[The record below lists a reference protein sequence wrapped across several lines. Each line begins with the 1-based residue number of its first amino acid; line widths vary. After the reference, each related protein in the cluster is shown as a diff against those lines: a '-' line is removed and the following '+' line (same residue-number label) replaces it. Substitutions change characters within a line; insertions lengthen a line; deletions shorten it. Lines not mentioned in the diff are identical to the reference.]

1 MNKLALGTAQFGFD
15 YGISNK
21 YGQVKLSEVKKI
33 FNLAKKNQIDTIDTA
48 IAYGESEKI
57 LGELDTQDFKIIT
70 KLPGIPEDC
79 LDVDLWLEKHIK
91 NSLKRLNVQSLHGL
105 LLHNSKDL
113 LSDKGKMLVDSLKKI
128 KSNGLVNKIGVSVYA
143 PSEFDR
149 IFDLIK
155 IDIVQAPLNII
166 DRRFETSGLLTKLYN
181 DGIEIHIRS
190 VFLQGLLLM
199 PRKKI
204 PKKFDRW
211 SLMWDRWSSELNKK
225 KFTALEACLSY
236 PLSLPEVNK
245 IIIGVNSADHLKEIL
260 KIYKSNR
267 NEIDFS
273 FMNSSDHML
282 INPNNWSNL

>member
-1 MNKLALGTAQFGFD
+1 M
-15 YGISNK
+15 
-21 YGQVKLSEVKKI
+21 
-33 FNLAKKNQIDTIDTA
+33 
-48 IAYGESEKI
+48 
-57 LGELDTQDFKIIT
+57 
-70 KLPGIPEDC
+70 
-79 LDVDLWLEKHIK
+79 DVDLWLEKHIK

-181 DGIEIHIRS
+181 GIEIHIRS

-199 PRKKI
+199 PRKKYL
-204 PKKFDRW
+204 R
-211 SLMWDRWSSELNKK
+211 SLIDGLN
-225 KFTALEACLSY
+225 
-236 PLSLPEVNK
+236 V
-245 IIIGVNSADHLKEIL
+245 G
-260 KIYKSNR
+260 
-267 NEIDFS
+267 
-273 FMNSSDHML
+273 
-282 INPNNWSNL
+282 